1 MLIKVL
7 NFRLMGKYSLFFRLT
22 GVLMSSHLI
31 KKLML
36 GGSVFALSTI
46 GALPVLAQ
54 DAAPNSDGVTELAP
68 IMVTGEKVQRSLKK
82 TASSVSVITDKDI
95 DKDKTGDSSVSESIL
110 DVPNVMVTDT
120 VSAPIIRGQ
129 DTQGPNTGSIAFL
142 SGTVPRATINLDG
155 HYLNYYEYVFGATS
169 VWDLQNI
176 EIFRGPQTTS
186 QGANAIAGA
195 IVVNTKD
202 PTFTPEA
209 SYLAEIGSYN
219 MKRVAGAVSGPIID
233 NQLAARLAIDYTGR
247 DTFIDYI
254 NSSFSRGET
263 NQDFSSL
270 NGRFKL
276 LWEPDEIPGFSAKLT
291 YSYNATNRPSQ
302 EAAFAPFENLDSR
315 ATTMPSW
322 KQHTNTG
329 VLDLKYAF
337 ENGITVFNQTQYS
350 DTLAERYNVPMS
362 NAGAVID
369 QKNISNETRVTFGDE
384 DDVLSGVVG
393 LYYANTKSDEVL
405 YYRGTS
411 SFDDTKNNLGIFSEA
426 SYKLTDQ
433 WTLTGGLRFE
443 HDQVQRIGT
452 STLAKAALNYDE
464 TFTAFLPKLS
474 LAYDV
479 TPDLTVG
486 AMVNRGYNP
495 GGVSLNTSS
504 GQWLNF
510 KEETLW
516 NYELFTR
523 ANLIEDKLFVTGNV
537 FYMDMKNAQRYVN
550 VLLTSG
556 VVQPYT
562 VNADKAHAYGAEFSV
577 NYAVLDNLNL
587 KGGAGIMRTEIDEMS
602 SNASYAGNEF
612 QKSPGYTL
620 SFGASWD
627 VTEKLNFAGDLR
639 YLDGYYSDDANTSA
653 YWIEPYTVADV
664 RASYKFNDKLEAYTY
679 VKNVF
684 DERVPTFKQFNRGIG
699 GVEASMTAPRTFGI
713 GIKGTF

>member
-1 MLIKVL
+1 
-7 NFRLMGKYSLFFRLT
+7 
-22 GVLMSSHLI
+22 MSSHLI

-36 GGSVFALSTI
+36 SGSVFALSAM
-46 GALPVLAQ
+46 GSFPVLAQ
-54 DAAPNSDGVTELAP
+54 DATGNSENVTELAP
-68 IMVTGEKVQRSLKK
+68 IMITGENVERSLKK
-82 TASSVSVITDKDI
+82 TASSVSVINDKDI

-169 VWDLQNI
+169 VWDLKNI
-176 EIFRGPQTTS
+176 EVFRGPQTTS

-219 MKRVAGAVSGPIID
+219 MKRIAGAVSGPIID
-233 NQLAARLAIDYTGR
+233 DQLAARLAIDYSGR

-276 LWEPDEIPGFSAKLT
+276 LWEPDEITGFSAKLT

-302 EAAFAPFENLDSR
+302 EAAFAPFENLDSL

-329 VLDLKYAF
+329 VLDLKYEL

-362 NAGAVID
+362 NAGAEIN
-369 QKNISNETRVTFGDE
+369 QKNVSNETRVTFGDE

-411 SFDDTKNNLGIFSEA
+411 SFDDTKDNLGIFSEA

-443 HDQVQRIGT
+443 RDQVQRIGT
-452 STLAKAALNYDE
+452 STLATSALNYDE

-479 TPDLTVG
+479 TPDWTVG

-504 GQWLNF
+504 GQWLTF

-577 NYAVLDNLNL
+577 NYAVLDNVNL

-602 SNASYAGNEF
+602 SNASYEGNEF

-627 VTEKLNFAGDLR
+627 VTEKLNFAGDIR
-639 YLDGYYSDDANTSA
+639 YLDGYYSDDANTTA

-684 DERVPTFKQFNRGIG
+684 DERVPTFKQYNRGIG
-699 GVEASMTAPRTFGI
+699 GVEASMTSPRTFGI

>member
-1 MLIKVL
+1 
-7 NFRLMGKYSLFFRLT
+7 
-22 GVLMSSHLI
+22 MSSHLI

-36 GGSVFALSTI
+36 GGSVFALSAM
-46 GALPVLAQ
+46 GSFPVLAQ
-54 DAAPNSDGVTELAP
+54 DATGNSENVTELAP
-68 IMVTGEKVQRSLKK
+68 IIVTGENVERSLKK
-82 TASSVSVITDKDI
+82 TASSVSVINDKDI
-95 DKDKTGDSSVSESIL
+95 DKDKTGDSSVSETIL

-176 EIFRGPQTTS
+176 EVFRGPQTTS

-219 MKRVAGAVSGPIID
+219 MKRIAGAVSGPIID
-233 NQLAARLAIDYTGR
+233 DQLAARLAIDYSGR

-254 NSSFSRGET
+254 NSSFSRGDT

-276 LWEPDEIPGFSAKLT
+276 LWEPDEITGFSAKLT
-291 YSYNATNRPSQ
+291 YSYNASNRPSQ
-302 EAAFAPFENLDSR
+302 EAAFAPFENLDSL

-329 VLDLKYAF
+329 VLDLKYEL

-369 QKNISNETRVTFGDE
+369 QKNVSNETRVTFGDE
-384 DDVLSGVVG
+384 EDVFSGVVG

-411 SFDDTKNNLGIFSEA
+411 SFDDTKDNLGIFSEA
-426 SYKLTDQ
+426 SYRLTDE

-443 HDQVQRIGT
+443 RDQVQRIGT
-452 STLAKAALNYDE
+452 STLATSALNYDE

-474 LAYDV
+474 LSYEI
-479 TPDLTVG
+479 TPDVTVG

-504 GQWLNF
+504 GQWLTF

-577 NYAVLDNLNL
+577 NYAVLDNVNL

-602 SNASYAGNEF
+602 SNASYEGNEF

-627 VTEKLNFAGDLR
+627 VTEKFNVAGDIR
-639 YLDGYYSDDANTSA
+639 YLDGYYSDDANTTA

-684 DERVPTFKQFNRGIG
+684 DERVPTFKQYNRGIG
-699 GVEASMTAPRTFGI
+699 GVEASMTSPRTFGI